1 MKKIEV
7 FDPAM
12 CCSTGVC
19 GTTVDPDL
27 ARFASNVEW
36 LVSVGISVS
45 RFNLAQQPEEFVKRE
60 IIRELLNVKGD
71 KYLPVILAD
80 GELVSEGSYP
90 DRPTLAAIAGLVPDS
105 SSLYTSQVAELVAIG
120 AAIGSNC
127 ESCLQYHIAQ
137 AIELGVTRA
146 DMGLAIKT
154 ARRVKDTPA
163 RNILKLA
170 DQLLNNDHDTDVKS
184 VASTVG
190 QVVAPDSCC
199 SSKAEVRM
207 SDSDAKGCC

>member
-1 MKKIEV
+1 MKTIEV

-27 ARFASNVEW
+27 ARFASDVDW

-45 RFNLAQQPEEFVKRE
+45 RFNLAQQPEAFANRD
-60 IIRELLNVKGD
+60 IIRELLGAKGD
-71 KYLPVILAD
+71 KCLPVILAD

-90 DRPTLAAIAGLVPDS
+90 DRRTVAAIAGLVPDS

-127 ESCLQYHIAQ
+127 ESCLQYHVAQ
-137 AIELGVTRA
+137 AIELGVSRA
-146 DMGLAIKT
+146 DMGLAVKT

-163 RNILKLA
+163 RNILTLA
-170 DQLLNNDHDTDVKS
+170 DQLLDNDHDTDTKS
-184 VASTVG
+184 VATTGG

-199 SSKAEVRM
+199 SSTAEVPM
-207 SDSDAKGCC
+207 PDSETKGCC